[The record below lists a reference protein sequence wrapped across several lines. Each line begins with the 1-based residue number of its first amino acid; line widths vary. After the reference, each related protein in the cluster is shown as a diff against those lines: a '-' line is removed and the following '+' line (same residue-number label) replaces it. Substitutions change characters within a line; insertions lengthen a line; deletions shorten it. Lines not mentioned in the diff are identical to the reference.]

1 MEQEV
6 RTYGMQKD
14 RRKQRHGPRPLWRRK
29 EALLRNE
36 MRRLPKPSSWRKQS
50 IVALLTS
57 AMLFLPGC
65 ASKVIVDQPQ
75 TIPPSLLEK
84 ELPIWK
90 AWSSDF
96 LSLLR
101 DVTEGGQSAPKSTT
115 R

>member
-6 RTYGMQKD
+6 RTYGMQK
-14 RRKQRHGPRPLWRRK
+14 RQRKQRQKRRPLWRQN

-36 MRRLPKPSSWRKQS
+36 MRRQQRQSSWRKQS

-101 DVTEGGQSAPKSTT
+101 DVTGDGQSVHRNTT
-115 R
+115 H